1 MRSAFALALLFA
13 AAALSAQER
22 EPINA
27 DRPGIAD
34 GSQSVGRGVF
44 QVELGVERDHFADV
58 DVHLLSTPLL
68 LRYGLTAPLE
78 LRVEGNGYA
87 HATGPG
93 GLSASGWTPLSN
105 GFKVH
110 FLDKPSLGVIARYF
124 PASGS
129 GDFKS
134 EHPSADLR
142 LAGDVDLNEKWSLNP
157 NVGVVTRDDGDGRF
171 TAALAALTLQYN
183 ITKKFNVFVDGAL
196 QSPEGRGGSAAVI
209 VDTGAVWIV
218 GNDTQIDVEAGWG
231 ARGQSPPNV
240 FVGAGIS
247 RRF

>member
-1 MRSAFALALLFA
+1 MRTTIALLAIAIA
-13 AAALSAQER
+13 AAAFAQEK

-34 GSQSVGRGVF
+34 GSQTIGRGVF
-44 QVELGVERDHFADV
+44 QAELGGERDHFTDGN
-58 DVHLLSTPLL
+58 VHVLSTPLL

-78 LRVEGNGYA
+78 LRVEGNGWA
-87 HATGPG
+87 RVTAPG
-93 GLSASGWTPLSN
+93 FRTSGWTPTSI
-105 GFKVH
+105 GAKFH
-110 FLDKPSLGVIARYF
+110 FLDKPSLGLIARWF
-124 PASGS
+124 PPSGT

-134 EHPSADLR
+134 EHPAADLR
-142 LAGDVDLNEKWSLNP
+142 LAGDIDISEAWSLNP
-157 NVGVVTRDDGDGRF
+157 NVGVASRDDGDGRF

-183 ITKKFNVFVDGAL
+183 LSKKANVFVDGGL
-196 QSPEGRGGSAAVI
+196 QAPESKGGSTALLLDA
-209 VDTGAVWIV
+209 GAVWIV
-218 GNDTQIDVEAGWG
+218 GNNTQLDIEAGWG

>member
-1 MRSAFALALLFA
+1 MRTTIAVLAVAFATASLA
-13 AAALSAQER
+13 QQQ

-34 GSQSVGRGVF
+34 GSQSVGRSVF
-44 QVELGVERDHFADV
+44 QVELGGERDHFTDGN
-58 DVHLLSTPLL
+58 VHVLSTPLL

-87 HATGPG
+87 RVSAPG
-93 GLSASGWTPLSN
+93 FHTSGWTPTSI
-105 GFKVH
+105 GAKFH
-110 FLDKPSLGVIARYF
+110 FLDKPSLGVIARWF
-124 PASGS
+124 PPSGT

-134 EHPSADLR
+134 EHPAADLR
-142 LAGDVDLNEKWSLNP
+142 LAGDIDLGELWSLNP
-157 NVGVVTRDDGDGRF
+157 NIGAVWRDDGDGRF

-183 ITKKFNVFVDGAL
+183 VSKRFNVFVDGGL
-196 QSPEGRGGSAAVI
+196 QSPESKGGSTALVL
-209 VDTGAVWIV
+209 DTGAVWIV
-218 GNDTQIDVEAGWG
+218 GNDTQLDVEAGWG